1 MDSNKRI
8 IYVDGIFDLFHKG
21 HVLHFKQVKY
31 LDDKENILIVGI
43 INDNDAKNYKR
54 QPIYD
59 QENRAI
65 LVKSCKY
72 VDKIIENAPLVIDK
86 DFIEKNNIDMI
97 CHSFASIKDTELQKD
112 LFKVPIDLGIFR
124 PLQYNSGI
132 STTDIINKIKNI

>member
-1 MDSNKRI
+1 MMLKI
-8 IYVDGIFDLFHKG
+8 IR
-21 HVLHFKQVKY
+21 
-31 LDDKENILIVGI
+31 
-43 INDNDAKNYKR
+43 DNQYMIKK
-54 QPIYD
+54 
-59 QENRAI
+59 NRAI

-124 PLQYNSGI
+124 SLQYNSGI